1 MAYCTNCPCMLV
13 DTNGCFIS
21 FGFAAIGAAL
31 SSAGYVASSLL
42 TGNEITTSGLIG
54 AAAGGFTAGAI
65 MGAFT
70 TLDPS
75 AGVVATGIMGAISAA
90 GGKVVNNIVS
100 NFSFQEVTDGV
111 ATAAIIGGIGAGI
124 GSALNLEGLV
134 NHAASFATG
143 VVTDLVDYVYNT
155 INNALDFLDETQQ
168 NRFNDVLGMISQ
180 FIVPSLMADDVVFDY
195 SLHMLE

>member
-1 MAYCTNCPCMLV
+1 MLV

-111 ATAAIIGGIGAGI
+111 ATAAIIGGIGAGS